1 MEFKLIRISTVKRI
15 PGLVS
20 DINSL
25 LKQLSDKATKKSQK
39 DAERILRQRESFTFG
54 AFDGKNLVGMA
65 AIHFKETWM
74 RKTGIIEDVVVDK
87 FSRGQGI
94 GRKLTEALIKE
105 AKTRKADCVEL
116 TSNPNNPKRKEAIA
130 MYESM
135 GFIKR
140 ETNCY
145 RLEL

>member
-1 MEFKLIRISTVKRI
+1 MELKFIRISTFRRN
-15 PGLVS
+15 PGLTS
-20 DINSL
+20 GINRL
-25 LKQLSDKATKKSQK
+25 LIQLSDKAEKKSQK
-39 DAERILRQRESFTFG
+39 DVERILRQRETFTYGVFK
-54 AFDGKNLVGMA
+54 DRILCGMA
-65 AIHFKETWM
+65 TIHFKETWM
-74 RKTGIIEDVVVDK
+74 KKTGIIEDVVVDK

-116 TSNPNNPKRKEAIA
+116 TSNPKRTEANA
-130 MYESM
+130 LYESL
-135 GFIKR
+135 GFKKR